1 MKTLHFVRHGEA
13 DYNVL
18 DRVNAHP
25 QIQNNLTLTGREQA
39 ACCRQALSETTT
51 KIEIIYCS
59 EFPRTQ
65 QTAHIINQ
73 HFNAPLI
80 IDPRIN
86 ETGAFAFEGKP
97 VHLWH
102 GANVPD
108 RCSAIIP
115 GCEPLSEMKQ
125 RLADFLEFLRSIPE
139 NHIAVVSHA
148 EPIQIMAGLL
158 QGQTDSAALQRPVS
172 HCLPIRIEIAGIG
185 SAR

>member
-1 MKTLHFVRHGEA
+1 MKVLHFVRHGEA

-25 QIQNNLTLTGREQA
+25 EVQNNLTSSGREQA
-39 ACCRQALSETTT
+39 ACCRQSLRDTR
-51 KIEIIYCS
+51 IEIIYCS

-73 HFNAPLI
+73 QFNAPLI
-80 IDPRIN
+80 IDARIN
-86 ETGAFAFEGKP
+86 ETGAFAFEGQP

-108 RCSAIIP
+108 RSSAVIP

-125 RLADFLEFLRSIPE
+125 RLADFLDFLRTVPQR
-139 NHIAVVSHA
+139 HIAVVSHA
-148 EPIQIMAGLL
+148 EPIQIMVGLL
-158 QGQTDSAALQRPVS
+158 QGQSDHAALQRPVS
-172 HCLPIRIEIAGIG
+172 HCLPISIEIT
-185 SAR
+185 ARESVS

>member
-13 DYNVL
+13 NYNVL

-25 QIQNNLTLTGREQA
+25 HIANDLTSTGREQA
-39 ACCRQALSETTT
+39 ACCRQSLRDMP
-51 KIEIIYCS
+51 IEIIYCS

-73 HFNAPLI
+73 QFNAPLM

-86 ETGAFAFEGKP
+86 ETGAFAFEGQP

-108 RCSAIIP
+108 RSSAVIP
-115 GCEPLSEMKQ
+115 GCEPLAEMKQ
-125 RLADFLEFLRSIPE
+125 RLAAFLDFLRGVPQR
-139 NHIAVVSHA
+139 HIAVVSHA
-148 EPIQIMAGLL
+148 EPIQIMVGLL
-158 QGQTDSAALQRPVS
+158 HDQDDREALLRPVS
-172 HCLPIRIEIAGIG
+172 HCLPIRVELAV
-185 SAR
+185 

>member
-25 QIQNNLTLTGREQA
+25 QVQNNLTVTGREQA
-39 ACCRQALSETTT
+39 ACCRQNLVETP
-51 KIEIIYCS
+51 IEIIYCS

-65 QTAHIINQ
+65 QTANIINQ
-73 HFNAPLI
+73 HFNAPLV
-80 IDPRIN
+80 IDARIN

-97 VHLWH
+97 VHSWH

-125 RLADFLEFLRSIPE
+125 RLADFLEFLRSVPE
-139 NHIAVVSHA
+139 CHIAVVSHA

-158 QGQTDSAALQRPVS
+158 QAQPDCEALQRPVS
-172 HCLPIRIEIAGIG
+172 HCLPIRIEIAG
-185 SAR
+185 SAP